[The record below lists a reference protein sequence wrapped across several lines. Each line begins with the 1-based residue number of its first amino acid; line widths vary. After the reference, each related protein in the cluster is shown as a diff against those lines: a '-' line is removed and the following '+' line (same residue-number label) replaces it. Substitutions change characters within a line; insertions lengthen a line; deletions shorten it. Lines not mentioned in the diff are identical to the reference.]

1 MLEPKQPSASLATM
15 SNKKKKKGGD
25 EEGGGDASKN
35 AWYIKILDAP
45 PGLLA
50 KGVSED
56 QQAKF
61 QAIGHRYNVE
71 YNRRAARQ
79 AGDLHRKIKLKQ
91 EAINALP
98 EALQKEARTL
108 DLTPFPASRRITTLT
123 PPIPGFEAGKYDL
136 PGAI

>member
-1 MLEPKQPSASLATM
+1 LEVHSRRIYSPFEILPPS
-15 SNKKKKKGGD
+15 D
-25 EEGGGDASKN
+25 DR
-35 AWYIKILDAP
+35 
-45 PGLLA
+45 A